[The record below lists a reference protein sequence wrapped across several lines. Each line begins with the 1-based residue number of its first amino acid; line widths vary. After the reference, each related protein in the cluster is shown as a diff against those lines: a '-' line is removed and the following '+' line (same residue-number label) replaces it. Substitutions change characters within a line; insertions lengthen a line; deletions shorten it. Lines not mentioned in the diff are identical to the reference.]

1 MLKLI
6 INFIVTSI
14 VLISVTGCNTTSK
27 KVQHISVIG
36 KGCTATQLEAVS
48 SKGKAGEDASCHMSK
63 KIADPA
69 AKERLILYGGFG
81 LLHGKAQPEF
91 TKIWKASNPQ
101 HRELRGRL
109 ERAAIKAIRKADLPI
124 SSHPVAVSNDD
135 VLSILADRIGK
146 KPRWVRFEDIE
157 KSFSRVYVL
166 IVTAGLELH
175 AAVPYRSREFEQYGH
190 HFISG
195 ASAMLVELGGDL
207 GGSRVIL
214 STTALREIEERR
226 TKQTLNPGELTTQFA
241 AAYEKAAV
249 AAIKDLFRL
258 AQVRGLEAIDELSD
272 RSMVTSVIVDDETA
286 RDLFN
291 FESAKTDLSC
301 RVSTPCQSDSTSC
314 TQLASL
320 IAHKSTEVLGRQGD
334 IMLPPLRW
342 AAWGGLAGERTAVTL
357 GLSRGIDAIEDTIK
371 INVSDRSADKK
382 VAGILNGVRHADYE
396 VEGTKKLFHRSHIA
410 SLRFCRYTT
419 APFDSDKV
427 LLRQVGSSF
436 DNVGDENQELRVTGE
451 SPNPPDVERAFKIM
465 SIWNALESYK

>member
-1 MLKLI
+1 MLKFI
-6 INFIVTSI
+6 ISFIAASAI
-14 VLISVTGCNTTSK
+14 LISVTGCNTTSK
-27 KVQHISVIG
+27 GGAAYTSDERGLHNYKVPDS
-36 KGCTATQLEAVS
+36 T
-48 SKGKAGEDASCHMSK
+48 
-63 KIADPA
+63 

-91 TKIWKASNPQ
+91 TKIWKAKNYQ
-101 HRELRGRL
+101 HQELRGRL
-109 ERAAIKAIRKADLPI
+109 ERAAIKAIRSADLPI
-124 SSHPVAVSNDD
+124 SNYPVAVSNDD
-135 VLSILADRIGK
+135 VLNILSDRTGK
-146 KPRWVRFEDIE
+146 KHQWVKFEDIE
-157 KSFSRVYVL
+157 KYFSRVYVL

-175 AAVPYRSREFEQYGH
+175 AVVPYRSREFKQYGH

-226 TKQTLNPGELTTQFA
+226 TKQTLDPGELTAKFA
-241 AAYEKAAV
+241 IAYEKAAV
-249 AAIKDLFRL
+249 AAIEDLHQL

-272 RSMVTSVIVDDETA
+272 RSMVTSVIIDDKVA

-291 FESAKTDLSC
+291 FQSAKTDLSC
-301 RVSTPCQSDSTSC
+301 RISTPCQLNSASC

-342 AAWGGLAGERTAVTL
+342 AAWGGLAGEHTAVTL
-357 GLSRGIDAIEDTIK
+357 GLSRGIDVIEDTIK

-382 VAGILNGVRHADYE
+382 VAGILNGVGHDDNE
-396 VEGTKKLFHRSHIA
+396 VKGTKKLFHRSHIA
-410 SLRFCRYTT
+410 SLRFCHYTT
-419 APFDSDKV
+419 DPFDSDKV
-427 LLRQVGSSF
+427 LLRQVGNSF
-436 DNVGDENQELRVTGE
+436 NNGNNANQELRVIGE
-451 SPNPPDVERAFKIM
+451 LPNPPDVERAFKIM